1 MIKRTILATVI
12 ALITASVIALPALA
26 ASYYITNGAS
36 FRVKIQR
43 CSS

>member
-1 MIKRTILATVI
+1 LRIVVSSIVNIFGMGIAIVTVGCHAHIL
-12 ALITASVIALPALA
+12 S
-26 ASYYITNGAS
+26 TNGAS